1 MGVIPKT
8 FSQKGVTLWFSN
20 KCFDWILVQ
29 ILLYEYVLF
38 CFQDL
43 SGSID
48 DLPTGTEATLSSAV
62 SASGSTSSQGDQ
74 SNPAQSP
81 FSPHASPH
89 LSSIPG
95 GPSPSPVGSPVGSNQ
110 SRSGPISP
118 ASIPGIQ
125 FFNHYDIFVNKDRV
139 LITSNLIPLLYLTI

>member
-1 MGVIPKT
+1 M
-8 FSQKGVTLWFSN
+8 
-20 KCFDWILVQ
+20 
-29 ILLYEYVLF
+29 LF
-38 CFQDL
+38 RTGSSINTCCVFLSQDL

-118 ASIPGIQ
+118 ASIPGIPFRNNHSFTLKERQLVFIKSNIHPIPCWGFALLQ
-125 FFNHYDIFVNKDRV
+125 FK
-139 LITSNLIPLLYLTI
+139 NLGA